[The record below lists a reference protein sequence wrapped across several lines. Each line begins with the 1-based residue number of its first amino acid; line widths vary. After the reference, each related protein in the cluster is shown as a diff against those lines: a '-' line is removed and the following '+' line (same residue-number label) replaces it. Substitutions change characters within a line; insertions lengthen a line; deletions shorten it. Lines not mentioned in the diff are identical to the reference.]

1 MLNKLLSQ
9 YQKKFFSY
17 AKNQKLEFLSL
28 LFLVLIASILRL
40 WNIEGHM
47 TFLGDEGR
55 DALVLLNIF
64 QEGRLTLLGP
74 SASVGGFFL
83 GPAYYYLVI
92 PGFLLFGMS
101 PVGMAFEVAVLG
113 FATVIIL
120 YLLIKKYL
128 GFLPAILATL
138 LYSVSPVV
146 VMFSRSSWNP
156 NILPFLSLLIFVF
169 LLLSKEKNKI
179 VFSFAVGAIFGLAI
193 QSHYLGLILALPIFI
208 ITTIFSINN
217 ISRLIK
223 IYLITFLGFLFTFS
237 PYFLFELRHGFKN
250 TSTIIEFVTKPSGAV
265 GIREFQFGDNAL
277 SAISRLFRETLSI
290 TNSETA
296 LFVGLATLLLA
307 VISVGFFKSKKISNF
322 YLVVIIWALSG
333 ILGLAF
339 YNGELYNYYFSFLFP
354 VPFLLLSLIFFI
366 FKNQKIV
373 STILIVCT
381 FALIAYL
388 LPKNIIFKQESN
400 QLKTAKSV
408 SNKVLELA
416 GGRQYNFALMAS
428 GNTDYAYRFF
438 LEKNNFAPTPIEN
451 QITDQLI
458 VVCEEKDCRYNLSP
472 MPQILSFGPRQ
483 LDQEIDFIPGHIKIF
498 RLIHEPSK

>member
-169 LLLSKEKNKI
+169 LLL
-179 VFSFAVGAIFGLAI
+179 
-193 QSHYLGLILALPIFI
+193 
-208 ITTIFSINN
+208 
-217 ISRLIK
+217 
-223 IYLITFLGFLFTFS
+223 
-237 PYFLFELRHGFKN
+237 
-250 TSTIIEFVTKPSGAV
+250 
-265 GIREFQFGDNAL
+265 
-277 SAISRLFRETLSI
+277 
-290 TNSETA
+290 
-296 LFVGLATLLLA
+296 
-307 VISVGFFKSKKISNF
+307 
-322 YLVVIIWALSG
+322 
-333 ILGLAF
+333 
-339 YNGELYNYYFSFLFP
+339 
-354 VPFLLLSLIFFI
+354 
-366 FKNQKIV
+366 
-373 STILIVCT
+373 
-381 FALIAYL
+381 
-388 LPKNIIFKQESN
+388 
-400 QLKTAKSV
+400 
-408 SNKVLELA
+408 
-416 GGRQYNFALMAS
+416 
-428 GNTDYAYRFF
+428 
-438 LEKNNFAPTPIEN
+438 
-451 QITDQLI
+451 
-458 VVCEEKDCRYNLSP
+458 
-472 MPQILSFGPRQ
+472 
-483 LDQEIDFIPGHIKIF
+483 
-498 RLIHEPSK
+498 